1 MKQEGIEIEA
11 VVLEVLPNT
20 KFKVKLDNGIEI
32 IAYISGKIRKNYIRI
47 IPGDKVLVELS
58 PYGVIGSITPSTNP
72 SSTVINNSI
81 GMVAAGNGVVFNP
94 HPSAKKVTSEN
105 DLTINTNNYQAGIYF
120 INLTIGE
127 FSKTLRFIK
136 E

>member
-58 PYGVIGSITPSTNP
+58 PY
-72 SSTVINNSI
+72 
-81 GMVAAGNGVVFNP
+81 
-94 HPSAKKVTSEN
+94 
-105 DLTINTNNYQAGIYF
+105 DLTQGRITY
-120 INLTIGE
+120 
-127 FSKTLRFIK
+127 RFK
-136 E
+136 